1 MQEHSIFLKRVKMRR
16 KTRQVKVKQLIIG
29 GGFPISVQTM
39 WKKSLDM
46 PVERVLERIK
56 SLASLGCDIIR
67 IAVPKIKD
75 AEYVGHI
82 AESAGLPV
90 VADIH
95 FDHKIALRC
104 MDFPVAKI
112 RINPG
117 NIGGARKV
125 EEVVKKALD
134 RHIPIRVGVNSGSLP
149 VSLKNEKNT
158 AAAMVRAAEREM
170 EILDKLGYRDVV
182 FSLKSPE
189 IETTVAANMLFSEKY
204 DFPLHLGVTE
214 AGPLIQGTVKNT
226 IALVK
231 LLEKGI
237 GDTIRISLS
246 DSPENEIIVGTQILK
261 SLNLKNKGIILIS
274 CPMCSR
280 SVFNV
285 PGFIAGIE
293 EKLITMSKNLTIAVM
308 GCPVNGPGE
317 AKKADLGITG
327 SGNYAVIFKEGVIVK
342 KAAINDA
349 PELFLKEID
358 SL

>member
-1 MQEHSIFLKRVKMRR
+1 MSKVVYSNTTAMHK
-16 KTRQVKVKQLIIG
+16 KTRQVKVKHLIIG

-39 WKKSLDM
+39 WKESLTL
-46 PVERVLERIK
+46 PPEEVLERLK
-56 SLASLGCDIIR
+56 KLTSLGCDILR
-67 IAVPKIKD
+67 IAVPKIRD
-75 AEYVGHI
+75 AEYVGQI
-82 AESAGLPV
+82 AAAAELPI

-95 FDHKIALRC
+95 FDYKIALRC

-117 NIGGARKV
+117 NIGSARKV

-134 RHIPIRVGVNSGSLP
+134 CHIPIRVGVNSGSLP
-149 VSLKNEKNT
+149 TSLQKEKDT
-158 AAAMVRAAEREM
+158 VIAMVKAAEQEI
-170 EILDKLGYRDVV
+170 EILDKQGFRDVV
-182 FSLKSPE
+182 FSLKSPD
-189 IETTVAANMLFSEKY
+189 IHTTIAANMIFSEKY

-237 GDTIRISLS
+237 GDTIRVSLS
-246 DSPENEIIVGTQILK
+246 DSPENEIIAGMQILTSIRLRK
-261 SLNLKNKGIILIS
+261 QGITIIS

-280 SVFNV
+280 SVFDV
-285 PGFIAGIE
+285 RGFLSLIH
-293 EKLITMSKNLTIAVM
+293 EKLNTIEKNYTIAVM

-327 SGNYAVIFKEGVIVK
+327 SGNFAVIFKEGVIVK
-342 KAAINDA
+342 KAAISDA
-349 PELFLKEID
+349 PDIILKEID
-358 SL
+358 NL